1 MSLWPYIEMVGAIF
15 LIFIAITIVLPE
27 VGHLTGVDV
36 STVNSGL
43 MVVGLALAG
52 GLIAS
57 FLGR

>member
-27 VGHLTGVDV
+27 VRDLTGVDL
-36 STVNSGL
+36 STVNTGL
-43 MVVGLALAG
+43 LVVGLALAG
-52 GLIAS
+52 GLITS